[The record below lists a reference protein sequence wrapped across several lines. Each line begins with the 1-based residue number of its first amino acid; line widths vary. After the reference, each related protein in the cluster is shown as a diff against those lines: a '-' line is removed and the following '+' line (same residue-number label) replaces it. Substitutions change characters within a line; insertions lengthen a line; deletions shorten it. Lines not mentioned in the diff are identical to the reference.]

1 VSSGIGE
8 RVRRANRVR
17 RSESSIPFRVAVLG
31 AVMTSATALA
41 AEGVIALT
49 TFVLVMVLFPVAYWV
64 SYVRRDKDNWHIKIA
79 LALAAVIGL
88 IRFMGQLRGVGS
100 LDEIR
105 FPLADLFLIVQIIHS
120 FDLPA
125 RKDLNFSLGSSL
137 TLMAV
142 AASVS
147 QTLAYA
153 IFLLLYFA
161 FAATAL
167 AFAHRSEA
175 SEDAA
180 GTMAVKTEGKRTKR
194 TSLTD
199 IARSIAISGL
209 AGALLFMVIPQ
220 TSNLPAFALPFSLGS
235 GFGLAGG
242 GGLINPGFLNGAT
255 SRSNA
260 AAYYGFSER
269 MDLRVRGDLPD
280 DLVMR
285 VRTSAPAMWKGTI
298 FDRYDG
304 DAWTKDT
311 EAEPTLLS
319 GDGRFFYPSQFRSL
333 GPRAEVVQ
341 TFYIETEMP
350 NAIIAASQPDE
361 VWFNGP
367 VSIDELGSLTTAS
380 TLTPG
385 TVYSAISTRGAATP
399 GELRTVSRRT
409 REVPDL
415 ITRYLQLP
423 GDLPARIEELA
434 RRVTRD
440 ATNDYDRVKA
450 IESYLKRNYRYSLD
464 SPVPPAG
471 QDAVDHFL
479 FETDVGFCEQF
490 ASATAVMLRT
500 LGIPA
505 RVVVG
510 YTPGDRNPFTG
521 YHEVKASDAHSWIEV
536 WFPNVGWYEFD
547 PTFAIPPANPDLS
560 ETIPLAKAIE
570 WIAGKVRDIL
580 PAGMG
585 GITRAVLFVALAAV
599 ICWGAWLA
607 RRRLR
612 KKRSPLVLPPGEVA
626 GDGPIVRAFGRLEVR
641 LAMRGTGRKPSET
654 AAETMSR
661 VADLRA
667 QAARAALAALEV
679 ERYGPSDP
687 PSDEASRAVAEI
699 DGLVPL
705 EPSESS

>member
-1 VSSGIGE
+1 
-8 RVRRANRVR
+8 
-17 RSESSIPFRVAVLG
+17 
-31 AVMTSATALA
+31 
-41 AEGVIALT
+41 
-49 TFVLVMVLFPVAYWV
+49 
-64 SYVRRDKDNWHIKIA
+64 
-79 LALAAVIGL
+79 LALAAVLGL

-147 QTLAYA
+147 QTLVYA

-175 SEDAA
+175 GESSI
-180 GTMAVKTEGKRTKR
+180 GTMAPRATGGRTRR
-194 TSLTD
+194 TSLVEV
-199 IARSIAISGL
+199 ARSVAVSGL
-209 AGALLFMVIPQ
+209 AGAVLFLVIPQ
-220 TSNLPAFALPFSLGS
+220 TSNMPAFALPFSLGS

-242 GGLINPGFLNGAT
+242 GGLINPGFLGGAT

-260 AAYYGFSER
+260 AAYYGFAER

-285 VRTSAPAMWKGTI
+285 VRSNAPAMWKGTL

-311 EAEPTLLS
+311 EGEPTQIS
-319 GDGRFFYPSQFRSL
+319 GDGRFFYPSEFRSL
-333 GPRAEVVQ
+333 GPRSQVVQ

-350 NAIIAASQPDE
+350 NAIMAAGQPDE

-367 VSIDELGSLTTAS
+367 VSVDELGSLTTAS

-385 TVYSAISTRGAATP
+385 TIYSAISTRGAATP
-399 GELRTVSRRT
+399 GELRTVSRST
-409 REVPDL
+409 REIPDN
-415 ITRYLQLP
+415 IQRYLQLP
-423 GDLPARIEELA
+423 GDLPSRVSALA
-434 RRVTRD
+434 RRITRD
-440 ATNDYDRVKA
+440 ATNDYDKVKA
-450 IESYLKRNYRYSLD
+450 IERYLKRNYRYSLD

-479 FETDVGFCEQF
+479 FDTDVGFCEQF
-490 ASATAVMLRT
+490 ASATAVMLRS

-510 YTPGDRNPFTG
+510 YTPGSRNPFTG
-521 YHEVKASDAHSWIEV
+521 YYEVKASDAHSWIEV
-536 WFPNVGWYEFD
+536 WFPTVGWYEFD
-547 PTFAIPPANPDLS
+547 PTFAIPPANPSLS
-560 ETIPLAKAIE
+560 ESIPLVKAIE
-570 WIAGKVRDIL
+570 WLAGKVKGIL
-580 PAGMG
+580 PSGIG
-585 GITRAVLFVALAAV
+585 GAARLVLFGALAAIV
-599 ICWGAWLA
+599 VWGVWLA

-612 KKRSPLVLPPGEVA
+612 RRRSPLVLPAGEVA

-641 LAMRGTGRKPSET
+641 MAMTGAGRHPSET
-654 AAETMSR
+654 AAEAMSR

-667 QAARAALAALEV
+667 EPSRAALAALEE
-679 ERYGPSDP
+679 ERYGAAAPA
-687 PSDEASRAVAEI
+687 SDEASRAVTEI
-699 DGLVPL
+699 DRLVPL
-705 EPSESS
+705 EPSESSP